1 MIGHADPHVAL
12 RTIELEV
19 LRRLD
24 GILQGDYE
32 GFIPGHSTELGEAR
46 VYEAGDDVR
55 RIDWNLTARTNQP
68 HIRDAVADR
77 ELETTVVIDLSASMA
92 FGTALREKRDLAVAA
107 AGAVGFLTQRGG
119 NRIGAIILEGT
130 EQTRFPARSGRRHL
144 QGVLLRMLESR
155 RDAGAAD
162 LAAGLRESDRV
173 SRRRGLVV
181 VISDF
186 LDNGQWHQPLSV
198 LGRRHDTLCIEVLDP
213 RESELP
219 DVGSLT
225 LIDPETGRKR
235 WVNTRSAVLRRRFG
249 VAAERQREDIRLRI
263 RAAGA
268 DHVVLSTDRDWIAD
282 LVMHIA
288 SRRTRGGAT
297 GRRP

>member
-1 MIGHADPHVAL
+1 VIGLRDRHAAL

-24 GILQGDYE
+24 GILQGDYQ
-32 GFIPGHSTELGEAR
+32 GFIPGHGTELGEAR
-46 VYEAGDDVR
+46 AYQAGDDVR

-68 HIRDAVADR
+68 HIRDAIADR
-77 ELETTVVIDLSASMA
+77 ELETTLVVDLSASMS

-107 AGAVGFLTQRGG
+107 AGAVGLLTQRGG
-119 NRIGAIILEGT
+119 NRIGGILLEGAN
-130 EQTRFPARSGRRHL
+130 QTGFPARSGRRHL
-144 QGVLLRMLESR
+144 QGVLLRMLDTP
-155 RDAGAAD
+155 RDGGAAD
-162 LAAGLRESDRV
+162 LAAGLRECDRV

-186 LDNGQWHQPLSV
+186 LDAGPWHQPLAV
-198 LGRRHDTLCIEVLDP
+198 LSRRHDTMCIEVLDP

-219 DVGSLT
+219 EVGSLT
-225 LIDPETGRKR
+225 FVDPETGRKR
-235 WVNTRSAVLRRRFG
+235 WVNTNSAVLRKRFG
-249 VAAERQREDIRLRI
+249 SAAARQRREIGRRI

-268 DHVVLSTDRDWIAD
+268 DHMVLRTDRDWVAD

-288 SRRTRGGAT
+288 RRRRGRTT